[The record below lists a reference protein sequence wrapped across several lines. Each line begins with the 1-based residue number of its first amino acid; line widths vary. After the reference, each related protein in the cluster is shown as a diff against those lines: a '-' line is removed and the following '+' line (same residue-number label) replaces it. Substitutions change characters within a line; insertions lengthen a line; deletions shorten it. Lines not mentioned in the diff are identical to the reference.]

1 MSGVRARVSA
11 SVPSNSVRTAARTTL
26 SVGAVGFVDDVVAV
40 RIGDDG
46 TDLDTVRGAKASA
59 YKQRLS
65 VVATPKER

>member
-26 SVGAVGFVDDVVAV
+26 SVGAAGFVDDVVAG
-40 RIGDDG
+40 RIGDDD
-46 TDLDTVRGAKASA
+46 TDPDTVRGAKASA
-59 YKQRLS
+59 YKHGLG